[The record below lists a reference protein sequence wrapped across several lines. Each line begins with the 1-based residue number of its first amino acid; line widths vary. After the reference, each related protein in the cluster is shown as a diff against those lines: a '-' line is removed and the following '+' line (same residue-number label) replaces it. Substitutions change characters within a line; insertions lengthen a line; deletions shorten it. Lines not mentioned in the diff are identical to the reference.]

1 MTRRHAPPAAR
12 APFHPRLTG
21 LAALSSLRMN
31 ASSLLSRRVRILTFA
46 GLGATSVPAFALDPF
61 TVTDI
66 RIEGLHRIEPGSVFA
81 YLPVKQGDTFTDDLA
96 SESIRKLYATGFFN
110 DVKVAT
116 EGSVVIVQVQER
128 PAIASI
134 DFAGIKEFDKDNLIK
149 AMTAVG
155 LANGRYY
162 DKSLVDKAEQEL
174 KRQYLTRGYYAAEVT
189 TTITPVDANR
199 VAILFSVAEG
209 PSAKIRQINFIGNR
223 TFKSSTLLDEMQLS
237 TPNWFSWYTK
247 NDLYSKEKLSGDL
260 ENVRSYYLNRGYLEF
275 SIDSTQVSI
284 SPDRKDMYLTL
295 TVHEGEPYTLSS
307 VKLSGNLLDRDAELR
322 KLVKVKAGE
331 RFSAEKLQQ
340 STKAIVDRLGT
351 YGYAFATVN
360 AQPEIDQATHKVG
373 LTLVVD
379 PGHRVYVRHI
389 NVVGNSRTRDE
400 VVRREMR
407 QMESAWFDSGRLAL
421 SKDRINRL
429 GYFTDVDVTTVPVE
443 GTTDQVDVNVKVT
456 EKPTGSITLGLG
468 YGSGEGP
475 IISAGVSQDNVF
487 GSGTSLSL
495 TVNTATTYRTLAV
508 EQVDPYFTVDG
519 IRRITD
525 VYYRTSQ
532 PLYYSSN
539 TDTSFRVI
547 TYGASMKFG
556 IPFSETDT
564 VFFGAGLE
572 QDRLD
577 VDSTTPQSYIDY
589 VNSFGRVSNNVPV
602 TVGWSRDNRDS
613 SLIPSKGYFLQANAE
628 YGTPIATTTYA
639 KGDLQAQY
647 YYSFARGFILGLNFQ
662 GGYGKGLGGKPY
674 PIFKNYYA
682 GGIGSVRGY
691 ESSSLGPRDATT
703 GDPIGGSKMVVGN
716 IELTVPLPG
725 TGYDR
730 TLRVFTFVDG
740 GNVWGSEGNSIGAN
754 GLRYSYGAGL
764 EWISPIGPLKIDLG
778 FPVVKHTGDQY
789 QKFQFQ
795 IGTSF

>member
-1 MTRRHAPPAAR
+1 M
-12 APFHPRLTG
+12 
-21 LAALSSLRMN
+21 
-31 ASSLLSRRVRILTFA
+31 
-46 GLGATSVPAFALDPF
+46 
-61 TVTDI
+61 

>member
-1 MTRRHAPPAAR
+1 
-12 APFHPRLTG
+12 
-21 LAALSSLRMN
+21 MN
-31 ASSLLSRRVRILTFA
+31 ASSLSSRRLRILTVA
-46 GLGATSVPAFALDPF
+46 GLGATSVSAWATDPF
-61 TVTDI
+61 TVSDI
-66 RIEGLHRIEPGSVFA
+66 RIEGLKRIEPSSVFA
-81 YLPVKQGDTFTDDLA
+81 YLPIKQGDTFTDDLA
-96 SESIRKLYATGFFN
+96 SEAIRKLYATGFFN
-110 DVKVAT
+110 DVRVAT
-116 EGSVVIVQVQER
+116 EGSVVVVQVQER
-128 PAIASI
+128 PAISAI
-134 DFAGIKEFDKDNLIK
+134 DFAGIKEFDKDNLTK
-149 AMTAVG
+149 ALRAVG
-155 LANGRYY
+155 LSQGRYY

-199 VAILFSVAEG
+199 VSILFSVAEG
-209 PSAKIRQINFIGNR
+209 PSAKIRQINFIGND
-223 TFKSSTLLDEMQLS
+223 TFSSSTLLDEMQLS
-237 TPNWFSWYTK
+237 TPNWFSWYTR
-247 NDLYSKEKLSGDL
+247 NDLYSKDKLTGDL
-260 ENVRSYYLNRGYLEF
+260 ENVRNYYLDRGYLEF
-275 SIDSTQVSI
+275 NVDSTQVSI
-284 SPDRKDMYLTL
+284 SPDRKDMYLTVTL
-295 TVHEGEPYTLSS
+295 HEGQPYTISS
-307 VKLSGNLLDRDAELR
+307 VKLAGNLLDRQPELQ
-322 KLVKVKAGE
+322 KLVGIKAGQ
-331 RFSAEKLQQ
+331 RFSASKLQAT
-340 STKAIVDRLGT
+340 TKAIVDRLGT

-373 LTLVVD
+373 LTLMVD

-389 NVVGNSRTRDE
+389 NISGNSRTRDE
-400 VVRREMR
+400 VIRREMR
-407 QMESAWFDSGRLAL
+407 QMESAWFDSSRLAL
-421 SKDRINRL
+421 SKDRVNRL
-429 GYFTDVDVTTVPVE
+429 GYFTDVDVSTEPVD

-487 GSGTSLSL
+487 GSGTSLSVTL
-495 TVNTATTYRTLAV
+495 NTATTYRTLAV
-508 EQVDPYFTVDG
+508 EQVDPYFTIDG

-525 VYYRTSQ
+525 VYYRTSE
-532 PLYYSSN
+532 PLYYSST

-556 IPFSETDT
+556 IPFSETDM

-572 QDRLD
+572 QNRLD

-613 SLIPSKGYFLQANAE
+613 TLIPSKGYMLQANAE
-628 YGTPIATTTYA
+628 YGTPIATTTYV
-639 KGDLQAQY
+639 KSDVQAQY

-662 GGYGKGLGGKPY
+662 GGYGKGLEGKPY

-703 GDPIGGSKMVVGN
+703 GDPIGGSKMLVGN

-740 GNVWGSEGNSIGAN
+740 GNVWGSEGNSVGAN

-764 EWISPIGPLKIDLG
+764 EWISPIGPLKLDLG
-778 FPVVKHTGDQY
+778 FPIVKHTGDQY